1 MHTFYIYYSTA
12 LQPYDI
18 RAAHK
23 PITTLRYVLTNVKD
37 KDQPHDRFFVS
48 TDSTTTGRSVLI
60 ATMGDLFNFASTG
73 ELASTTELFCISTLF
88 DVLISEKLAIYSNK
102 KPLSQ
107 IFIYFEMHLGTNDL
121 PQVESDRFFQNSIA
135 ELVTSV
141 SRIAGQTNS

>member
-1 MHTFYIYYSTA
+1 
-12 LQPYDI
+12 
-18 RAAHK
+18 
-23 PITTLRYVLTNVKD
+23 
-37 KDQPHDRFFVS
+37 
-48 TDSTTTGRSVLI
+48 
-60 ATMGDLFNFASTG
+60 MGDLFNFAGSTG
-73 ELASTTELFCISTLF
+73 ELASTAELFCISTLF